1 MRWFTA
7 LLRPETIP
15 SVRKKHLPF
24 GEKLRLG
31 IYRRR
36 LLRLRKYYARYAYSD
51 TVTLQGRPG
60 IKVVH
65 EHRDPAFEAELKRM
79 RILPPESLVERDRA
93 SVSGADRNTSRR
105 FYSEFRFEDSLV
117 VTAGGQ
123 KTVISREEESA
134 FYTSFPGR
142 LKTSAM
148 ECVVGRYQFTGALP
162 TATKEVEHTT
172 PARGGSLSASLSTP
186 RAGGTVPQSQGPE
199 RPLDA
204 GRDKPMVGR
213 RAKAVKE
220 GPLFK
225 DDPLLGQSHPVSQT
239 IQPAPTPTSAPA
251 PKMKSV
257 AGVDID
263 ESF

>member
-15 SVRKKHLPF
+15 SARKKYLPF
-24 GEKLRLG
+24 GTKLRLG

-36 LLRLRKYYARYAYSD
+36 LLLLRKYYARYAYSD
-51 TVTLQGRPG
+51 MVTLQGRPG
-60 IKVVH
+60 IKVIH
-65 EHRDPAFEAELKRM
+65 EHRDPAFEADLKRM

-93 SVSGADRNTSRR
+93 SISGSGRNTSPR
-105 FYSEFRFEDSLV
+105 FYSEFRFEDSLI

-123 KTVISREEESA
+123 KTVINREAESA
-134 FYTSFPGR
+134 FYTSIPGR
-142 LKTSAM
+142 LKTSAA
-148 ECVVGRYQFTGALP
+148 ECVVGRYQFIGSLVA
-162 TATKEVEHTT
+162 AKEAERTSST
-172 PARGGSLSASLSTP
+172 REGSLSVSLSTP
-186 RAGGTVPQSQGPE
+186 RASGAVPASQGPS
-199 RPLDA
+199 RPTA
-204 GRDKPMVGR
+204 GLDKPGNSR
-213 RAKAVKE
+213 RSRPVKD

-225 DDPLLGQSHPVSQT
+225 DDPLLGRPHPVPPIHQPVPA
-239 IQPAPTPTSAPA
+239 PAPTPA

>member
-15 SVRKKHLPF
+15 SARKKHLPF
-24 GEKLRLG
+24 GTKLRLG

-60 IKVVH
+60 FKVVH

-93 SVSGADRNTSRR
+93 SVSGSGLNANRR
-105 FYSEFRFEDSLV
+105 FYSEFRFEDSLI

-123 KTVISREEESA
+123 KTVINREAESA
-134 FYTSFPGR
+134 FYTSIPGR
-142 LKTSAM
+142 LKTSAA
-148 ECVVGRYQFTGALP
+148 ECVVGRYQFTGSLAAP
-162 TATKEVEHTT
+162 KEVERTSL
-172 PARGGSLSASLSTP
+172 AKEGSLSVSLSTP
-186 RAGGTVPQSQGPE
+186 RASGAVPPSQGPA
-199 RPLDA
+199 RPA
-204 GRDKPMVGR
+204 ATQDKPGNSR
-213 RAKAVKE
+213 RAKPVKE

-225 DDPLLGQSHPVSQT
+225 DDPLLGRPHPVPPTTQPV
-239 IQPAPTPTSAPA
+239 PAPTSTPA

-257 AGVDID
+257 AGVEID

>member
-1 MRWFTA
+1 M
-7 LLRPETIP
+7 
-15 SVRKKHLPF
+15 
-24 GEKLRLG
+24 KLRLG

-51 TVTLQGRPG
+51 TVTMQGRPG
-60 IKVVH
+60 IKIVH

-93 SVSGADRNTSRR
+93 SVSGSGRNASRR

-134 FYTSFPGR
+134 FYTSIPGR
-142 LKTSAM
+142 LRTSAT
-148 ECVVGRYQFTGALP
+148 ECVVGRYQFTG
-162 TATKEVEHTT
+162 
-172 PARGGSLSASLSTP
+172 SLAASLSTP
-186 RAGGTVPQSQGPE
+186 RAGGTVPPSQGPE
-199 RPLDA
+199 RPMA
-204 GRDKPMVGR
+204 TGQDKPLGGG

-225 DDPLLGQSHPVSQT
+225 DDPLLGQSYPASRT
-239 IQPAPTPTSAPA
+239 IQPAPTPASAPA

-257 AGVDID
+257 AGVEID

>member
-15 SVRKKHLPF
+15 SARKKHLPF
-24 GEKLRLG
+24 GMKLRLD

-60 IKVVH
+60 IKIVH

-93 SVSGADRNTSRR
+93 SISGSGLNASRR

-123 KTVISREEESA
+123 KTVINREEESA
-134 FYTSFPGR
+134 FYTSIPGR
-142 LKTSAM
+142 LKTSAA
-148 ECVVGRYQFTGALP
+148 ECVVGRYQFTGSLA
-162 TATKEVEHTT
+162 TAAKEAERTS
-172 PARGGSLSASLSTP
+172 PAREGSLSASLSTP
-186 RAGGTVPQSQGPE
+186 RASGAVPPSPGPAW
-199 RPLDA
+199 PAA
-204 GRDKPMVGR
+204 GQDKPGNGR
-213 RAKAVKE
+213 HTRPVKA

-225 DDPLLGQSHPVSQT
+225 DDPLLGRPHPVPPPPQPV
-239 IQPAPTPTSAPA
+239 PAPAHTPA